1 MLEDRKFYYSV
12 SSKAPAGPQN
22 GMRAPVRRWSPVG
35 PDESVV
41 MDKEHPYAGDHV
53 PLVKLDG
60 DEARG
65 LQQDGLVVHKGR
77 LYAGRVVLAGDP
89 GAKVSV
95 SLIWG
100 ANANDR
106 QSIAIGKLRTRYAT
120 FPLKFK
126 AAADSDSAQLEI
138 AGAGAGT
145 FRVGAIS
152 LMPADNLQGFRPE
165 VIAALKQLRS
175 GVYRF
180 PGGNFVS
187 AHEWRNAVGDPDKRP
202 AILDPVWNTLQPNDV
217 GIDEFMA
224 LCRLLDVEPYITVNA
239 GFGDA
244 WSAAQ
249 YVEYANGAVATPMGR
264 LRAANGHP
272 QPYGIKFWG
281 IGNEMFGIWQFGV
294 MPPEQYQIKH
304 NLFAK
309 AMRKV
314 DPSIK
319 ILASGAMPDHMTGSR
334 LVKMYSGKVVPDYLD
349 PWDWSGGML
358 THCLDNM
365 DILSEHYYAYSEQR
379 FDFEKG
385 ERVRVPNQPLLEWA
399 RQPASYVRAKYEH
412 YQEYLARIPALKE
425 KPVPISISEWAY
437 TGASANSHKVV
448 LAYAWAFH
456 EMFRHSELFRMAT
469 FTFATS
475 LLSTT
480 RTEAVLNP
488 SGLLFKLYRDHF
500 GSVPVAVDGS
510 SPQPAPIYPGRG
522 NQPKVNP
529 GSDTYPLDVAAALSE
544 DGKTL
549 SVAVVNP
556 TESEHPLR
564 FSFRGAKLSGKG
576 NLWRMAP
583 ASLNASIVVGRKPE
597 VEVKQRAV
605 TAVPGAETIPP
616 FSVSIY
622 ELTVR

>member
-1 MLEDRKFYYSV
+1 
-12 SSKAPAGPQN
+12 
-22 GMRAPVRRWSPVG
+22 
-35 PDESVV
+35 

-138 AGAGAGT
+138 AGTGAGT
-145 FRVGAIS
+145 FRVGAVS

>member
-1 MLEDRKFYYSV
+1 
-12 SSKAPAGPQN
+12 
-22 GMRAPVRRWSPVG
+22 
-35 PDESVV
+35 

-437 TGASANSHKVV
+437 TSASANSHKVV